1 MFRMSWIRLNRRFGA
16 GLALAALLLQFA
28 LAFGHSHPLGV
39 GAPGPTRS
47 AVAASVQ
54 DNGAATPAAP
64 DPAGDDDCAIC
75 AVISI
80 AGTARA
86 AEPPSLPLPVEF
98 VLVRLTGAD
107 AAIVVERR
115 SLPFR
120 SRAPPIV

>member
-1 MFRMSWIRLNRRFGA
+1 MSWIRLNRRFGA

-28 LAFGHSHPLGV
+28 LAFGHSHLL
-39 GAPGPTRS
+39 GAPGPTKS
-47 AVAASVQ
+47 AAAASVQ

-75 AVISI
+75 AVVSI

-107 AAIVVERR
+107 AAIVIERP
-115 SLPFR
+115 SIPFR